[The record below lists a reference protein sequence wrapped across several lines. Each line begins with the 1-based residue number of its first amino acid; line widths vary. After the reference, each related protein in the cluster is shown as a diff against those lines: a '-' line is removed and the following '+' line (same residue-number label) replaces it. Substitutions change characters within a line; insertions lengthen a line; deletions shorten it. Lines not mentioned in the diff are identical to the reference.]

1 MVVLKKAK
9 RSNMSAKGLSGMISF
24 IPEYIIIHIGFPL
37 SLKLKKLLSYEYKS
51 RLGIPRH

>member
-1 MVVLKKAK
+1 
-9 RSNMSAKGLSGMISF
+9 MSAKGLLGMISF